1 MSGSARVESQRQIKN
16 LSDPTKL
23 KPLQHIKLRITRGQ
37 LSVTNRLLTALL
49 LASFMAACATKSA
62 QPPTPVPPAPAASV
76 PGTIPVVPAPAVPPA
91 PAATVTPRPADY
103 LQRVSFADIL
113 GWSEDDQR
121 EAWAPLLASCR
132 VLAAKPEWKKACAAT
147 ASVDIADVSAVRR
160 FFESHFVPHQL
171 RNSDGGTQGMVTGY
185 YEPLLRGSRKRGGVF
200 QTPLHKPPSDL
211 LTIDL
216 AGLYPELKNFRLR
229 GRVVGNKVVPY
240 FTRSELDTQASL
252 AGTELLWVDSPIE
265 AFFLQVQG
273 SGRVFLADANETV
286 RLAYADQN
294 GHPYR
299 SIGRYLVDRGELM
312 MEQAS
317 MQGIQAWAASNPRR
331 LKELLDANPSYV
343 FFKEEAISDPG
354 IGPKGA
360 LGVPLTAQ
368 RSIAIDPQFTPLGA
382 PVFLSTTL
390 PNSTTPLRRLMLAQD
405 TGGAIRNPV
414 RADFF
419 WGFGKD
425 AGELAGKMK
434 QSVQMWVLLPTPL
447 ALSAR

>member
-1 MSGSARVESQRQIKN
+1 
-16 LSDPTKL
+16 
-23 KPLQHIKLRITRGQ
+23 
-37 LSVTNRLLTALL
+37 
-49 LASFMAACATKSA
+49 
-62 QPPTPVPPAPAASV
+62 
-76 PGTIPVVPAPAVPPA
+76 
-91 PAATVTPRPADY
+91 
-103 LQRVSFADIL
+103 
-113 GWSEDDQR
+113 
-121 EAWAPLLASCR
+121 
-132 VLAAKPEWKKACAAT
+132 
-147 ASVDIADVSAVRR
+147 
-160 FFESHFVPHQL
+160 
-171 RNSDGGTQGMVTGY
+171 
-185 YEPLLRGSRKRGGVF
+185 
-200 QTPLHKPPSDL
+200 
-211 LTIDL
+211 
-216 AGLYPELKNFRLR
+216 
-229 GRVVGNKVVPY
+229 VPY

-273 SGRVFLADANETV
+273 SGRVFLTDANETV

-343 FFKEEAISDPG
+343 FFKEETISDPS

>member
-1 MSGSARVESQRQIKN
+1 MRSSQRAASLPLLWLV
-16 LSDPTKL
+16 LSL
-23 KPLQHIKLRITRGQ
+23 VAG
-37 LSVTNRLLTALL
+37 
-49 LASFMAACATKSA
+49 CATKPARQPA
-62 QPPTPVPPAPAASV
+62 QTQTVPATVVSSGAPVAPSSSLPTAPAPPPA
-76 PGTIPVVPAPAVPPA
+76 APPSSADS
-91 PAATVTPRPADY
+91 TRPADF
-103 LQRVSFADIL
+103 LQRANFNDLPGWAD
-113 GWSEDDQR
+113 DDQR
-121 EAWAPLLASCR
+121 DAWAPMLASCR
-132 VLAAKPEWKKACAAT
+132 ALAAKPEWKAVCAA
-147 ASVDIADVSAVRR
+147 AGLVDGADAVAVRK
-160 FFESHFVPHQL
+160 FFEQYFVPHQL
-171 RNSDGGTQGMVTGY
+171 RNPDGSTQGLVTGY

-200 QTPLHKPPSDL
+200 QTALHKPPADL
-211 LTIDL
+211 LTIEL

-240 FTRSELDTQASL
+240 FARSELEQQTALADTA
-252 AGTELLWVDSPIE
+252 LLWVDSPIE

-273 SGRVFLADANETV
+273 SGRVFLADTNETV

-299 SIGRYLVDRGELM
+299 SIGRYLVDRGELTL
-312 MEQAS
+312 EQAS

-343 FFKEEAISDPG
+343 FFKEEAISDPSV
-354 IGPKGA
+354 GPKGA

-382 PVFLSTTL
+382 PVFLSTTR
-390 PNSTTPLRRLMLAQD
+390 PNSSSPLRRLMLAQD
-405 TGGAIRNPV
+405 TGGAIRNPI

-434 QSVQMWVLLPTPL
+434 QPAQMWVLLPTAL
-447 ALSAR
+447 AVSAR

>member
-1 MSGSARVESQRQIKN
+1 
-16 LSDPTKL
+16 
-23 KPLQHIKLRITRGQ
+23 
-37 LSVTNRLLTALL
+37 
-49 LASFMAACATKSA
+49 
-62 QPPTPVPPAPAASV
+62 
-76 PGTIPVVPAPAVPPA
+76 
-91 PAATVTPRPADY
+91 
-103 LQRVSFADIL
+103 VSFADIP
-113 GWSEDDQR
+113 GWTEDDQR
-121 EAWAPLLASCR
+121 EAWPPLLASCR
-132 VLAAKPEWKKACAAT
+132 ALATKPEWKQACAAV
-147 ASVDIADVSAVRR
+147 ASVDAADAMAVRR
-160 FFESHFVPHQL
+160 FFESQFVPHQL
-171 RNSDGGTQGMVTGY
+171 RNPDGSTQGLITGY
-185 YEPLLRGSRKRGGVF
+185 YEPLLRGARKRGGVF
-200 QTPLHKPPSDL
+200 QTALHKPPADL
-211 LTIDL
+211 LTVDL

-240 FTRSELDTQASL
+240 FTRSELDKQSL
-252 AGTELLWVDSPIE
+252 LTGEELLWVDSPIE

-273 SGRVFLADANETV
+273 SGRVFLADTNETV

-299 SIGRYLVDRGELM
+299 SIGRYLVDRGELTL
-312 MEQAS
+312 EQAS

-343 FFKEEAISDPG
+343 FFKEETISDPS

-368 RSIAIDPQFTPLGA
+368 RSIAIDPQFTPLGV

-390 PNSTTPLRRLMLAQD
+390 PNSAVPLRRLMLAQD

-434 QSVQMWVLLPTPL
+434 QVTQMWVLLPAPL
-447 ALSAR
+447 AVSAR